1 MHGQIFGVVE
11 DRTGWLWVVTSEQVV
26 HVNRD
31 RLLLGAL
38 TDGDLREY
46 GVDDGLR
53 SVEGIRRD
61 RSVVVDPQGR
71 IWISM
76 TNGLSVTDPAQ
87 LADRTV
93 PAIVHILSI
102 SADSRPIDVHSASKV
117 PSPPGRL
124 TFVYSGLSL
133 RNPDRVR
140 FRYQLDGYDSRWSE
154 VTAAHEATYTNIG
167 PGSYRFRVIASNADG
182 VWNPEETVVRLEI
195 APFFWQTWWFRLSVV
210 STFGLGMLA
219 LYRLRLHQVRTH
231 LNRIFEERLAE
242 RTQIAQE
249 LHDTLLQGFLSAS
262 MQLHVVADRLPED
275 SPAKQPLSGV
285 LELMRRVID
294 EGRNTVRGMR
304 SSPEAV
310 LRKNWVGPSKSRR
323 SNEFVESGDASANV
337 QFLSCLDINS

>member
-1 MHGQIFGVVE
+1 
-11 DRTGWLWVVTSEQVV
+11 
-26 HVNRD
+26 
-31 RLLLGAL
+31 
-38 TDGDLREY
+38 
-46 GVDDGLR
+46 
-53 SVEGIRRD
+53 
-61 RSVVVDPQGR
+61 
-71 IWISM
+71 
-76 TNGLSVTDPAQ
+76 
-87 LADRTV
+87 
-93 PAIVHILSI
+93 
-102 SADSRPIDVHSASKV
+102 
-117 PSPPGRL
+117 
-124 TFVYSGLSL
+124 
-133 RNPDRVR
+133 
-140 FRYQLDGYDSRWSE
+140 

-182 VWNPEETVVRLEI
+182 VWNPEETVVGLEI

-304 SSPEAV
+304 SSPDAARDLQQAFSRIRDELDLPDDVGFRVIVGGQARPLHPILRDGVYRIGREALV
-310 LRKNWVGPSKSRR
+310 NAVRHSGAKNIEVELEYKHKELRLLVRDSGSGIDPQVMRSRR
-323 SNEFVESGDASANV
+323 EGHSGLEGMRERAERIGGRLHVYSSATAGTEVELTVPSRVALNPRSLNVFQRWFSRKSAVNG
-337 QFLSCLDINS
+337 SEK